1 MEQAHDLIRPWRR
14 ATIAVSAVAA
24 FELLLLS
31 IVGIALFGKPLLHHF
46 QSSAA
51 AAATP
56 PKREAKAPPAKALLP
71 RSEVVVMVLN
81 GNGQAGAAHAV
92 ADRVQAKGYLL
103 GNVGNAPRI
112 MAQHRAAV
120 ANIDGAASVPSDLLT
135 ACRQAWDDVLNLGEV
150 HGYRNAQATV
160 LAPTGTISFMSRFVR
175 SCLNSS
181 PNDCSGDSS
190 ATRIVA
196 SV

>member
-24 FELLLLS
+24 VELLLLT

-51 AAATP
+51 SAATP
-56 PKREAKAPPAKALLP
+56 PRHVAKAAPAKAVLP
-71 RSEVVVMVLN
+71 RSEVEVMVLN
-81 GNGQAGAAHAV
+81 GNGQAGAAHAA

-112 MAQHRAAV
+112 MPHSLVMFRPGYAGEARRLAR
-120 ANIDGAASVPSDLLT
+120 DLH
-135 ACRQAWDDVLNLGEV
+135 V
-150 HGYRNAQATV
+150 
-160 LAPTGTISFMSRFVR
+160 
-175 SCLNSS
+175 
-181 PNDCSGDSS
+181 
-190 ATRIVA
+190 RIVRPLDGMRPSQLLGA
-196 SV
+196 HLVLILGT